1 MAQKRG
7 LDPLKK
13 ALQDGRRGGHKGLE
27 IDLVG
32 FSQGWADTF
41 EGQF

>member
-13 ALQDGRRGGHKGLE
+13 ALQDGRRGWHKGLE
-27 IDLVG
+27 IDHVG
-32 FSQGWADTF
+32 LSQGWADTF